1 MPTTIHILLATQD
14 FRPSYGSAQ
23 AVLTEVRS
31 GGVSCQVTT
40 EKLMDRVKGWAMT
53 LGFIQNSEV
62 FYQKLQNF
70 PPFLSSLLLLRSYDL
85 FIREGTLEKRD
96 FN

>member
-1 MPTTIHILLATQD
+1 M
-14 FRPSYGSAQ
+14 
-23 AVLTEVRS
+23 
-31 GGVSCQVTT
+31 SCQVTS

-96 FN
+96 FNLEVSI

>member
-23 AVLTEVRS
+23 AVRTEVRS
-31 GGVSCQVTT
+31 GGLSCQVTA

-62 FYQKLQNF
+62 FCQKLQ
-70 PPFLSSLLLLRSYDL
+70 
-85 FIREGTLEKRD
+85 D
-96 FN
+96 FQATISILCVAVEIL